1 MSLEPN
7 KLELID
13 SKENTCIKIN
23 GQEINK
29 VQGYKLERNGIDL
42 NLELRISIDESQS
55 TIDIRREY
63 GTIKV

>member
-29 VQGYKLERNGIDL
+29 VQGY
-42 NLELRISIDESQS
+42 
-55 TIDIRREY
+55 EY
-63 GTIKV
+63 Q